1 VRKCIAKP
9 VRGLV
14 VISAGFSEVGGAGRD
29 RERELKELLQRAN
42 IPMIGPNC
50 LGVLNADPATALNGT
65 FSLPRP
71 PVGNV
76 AVLTQSGAL
85 GFVFPEYMQQWG
97 LGISQMVSIGN
108 KLDVGEN
115 ALLDYWGDDPAT
127 RVIQVYLESFQDPR
141 RFLEIAQRV
150 TRTKPVVALNA
161 GRTGAG
167 ERAAG
172 SHTAALASPSAAA
185 DGMFRQA
192 GVIRVDNLEELF
204 ESTAILATQPLPKG
218 RRVAVLTNAG
228 GPGVL
233 GADALEARGL
243 VLPEFSAALQSR
255 LREHVPAEAAVRNP
269 IDLIGTTDAEQF
281 RWCLDCVL
289 ASSEVDSVVVMYV
302 PRLADTTPAIV
313 TAVSESASSIAHGKT
328 LLTVIMEAEWRR
340 TDWQSVRSANDA
352 SVARTAKLNTR
363 EPENARTDCQ
373 SVLQATS
380 IPCFRYPEGAAR
392 ALRSAVDYAE
402 WLARPAGTVPVFDDI
417 CAEEWRQIPSLVAAQ
432 DGDGAGWL
440 PPHEVLALLE
450 CWGLPAPPWSS
461 ASSADEAVAA
471 AEEIGYPIVVKAIS
485 PTVLHKSDVGGVA
498 LDVRNAEELNDAYR
512 RVRSRIP
519 DSTAVLIQ
527 PLVRGC
533 AEVLI
538 GVKNDPAFGHLIGFG
553 LGGVLVEA
561 LHDVKFR
568 LHPLTDR
575 DADDLI
581 RESFAAQLLQPHR
594 GRPAGDAAALREALL
609 RVSALVTAMP
619 EIEELDLNP
628 VSVLPEGQG
637 VRVLDARVHIGY
649 HAGRISNPSG
659 SA

>member
-1 VRKCIAKP
+1 
-9 VRGLV
+9 
-14 VISAGFSEVGGAGRD
+14 
-29 RERELKELLQRAN
+29 
-42 IPMIGPNC
+42 
-50 LGVLNADPATALNGT
+50 
-65 FSLPRP
+65 
-71 PVGNV
+71 
-76 AVLTQSGAL
+76 
-85 GFVFPEYMQQWG
+85 
-97 LGISQMVSIGN
+97 
-108 KLDVGEN
+108 LDN
-115 ALLDYWGDDPAT
+115 WGDDPAT
-127 RVIQVYLESFQDPR
+127 RVILVYLESFQDPR
-141 RFLEIAQRV
+141 RFLEVAQRV
-150 TRTKPVVALNA
+150 TRTRPVVALKA
-161 GRTGAG
+161 GQTSAG

-192 GVIRVDNLEELF
+192 GVIQVDNLEELF

-243 VLPEFSAALQSR
+243 VLPEFSAALQAR
-255 LREHVPAEAAVRNP
+255 LRERVPAEAAVRNP
-269 IDLIGTTDAEQF
+269 IDLIGTTDPEQF
-281 RWCLDCVL
+281 RWCLNCVL
-289 ASSEVDSVVVMYV
+289 SSSEVDSVVVMYV
-302 PRLADTTPAIV
+302 PRLADTTTAIEQTV
-313 TAVSESASSIAHGKT
+313 RDCTSSIAHGKT

-340 TDWQSVRSANDA
+340 TDWQSVRSVNDA
-352 SVARTAKLNTR
+352 SVSRTAKLDTR
-363 EPENARTDCQ
+363 EPASARTDYQ
-373 SVLQATS
+373 SVLHV
-380 IPCFRYPEGAAR
+380 PCFRYPEGAAR
-392 ALRSAVDYAE
+392 ALRSAVDYAG
-402 WLARPAGTVPVFDDI
+402 WLAQPAGTVPVFDDI
-417 CAEEWRQIPSLVAAQ
+417 CADEWRQIPSLVAAQ
-432 DGDGAGWL
+432 NGDGAGWL

-450 CWGLPAPPWSS
+450 CWVLPAPPWSS

-471 AEEIGYPIVVKAIS
+471 AEAIGYPVVVKAIS

-498 LDVRNAEELNDAYR
+498 LDLRNADELSEAYR

-538 GVKNDPAFGHLIGFG
+538 GVRHDPAFGHLIGFG

-581 RESFAAQLLQPHR
+581 HESFAAHLLQPHR
-594 GRPAGDAAALREALL
+594 GRPAGDVAALREALL

-619 EIEELDLNP
+619 EIDELDLNP
-628 VSVLPEGQG
+628 VCVLPEGQG
-637 VRVLDARVHIGY
+637 VRVLDARVHIGRLTPQ
-649 HAGRISNPSG
+649 ARRS